1 MFLDPQRSMHDVQVY
16 VYGWY
21 LAVIHLCRCEKLK
34 WILFLWHLLC
44 TRRPYWE
51 HARAMVLNLGVTT
64 LQGLHIRD
72 LVSQVFTLPFK
83 TVAKL
88 YLWCNNENT
97 LWLGSPHMMNCI
109 KGGAASGRLRAAV
122 LCFTWYPF
130 TFSNGFWSVIPGNS
144 SYIIWEPAKTT
155 KSL

>member
-1 MFLDPQRSMHDVQVY
+1 MHDVQVY

-34 WILFLWHLLC
+34 WILFLRHLLC
-44 TRRPYWE
+44 TRTQYWE
-51 HARAMVLNLGVTT
+51 HARAVVLNLGIMT

-109 KGGAASGRLRAAV
+109 KRGQHQEGWEPLFSVLRDIHSHSAMVSEVWFPGTAATS
-122 LCFTWYPF
+122 
-130 TFSNGFWSVIPGNS
+130 PGNL
-144 SYIIWEPAKTT
+144 PRLQ
-155 KSL
+155 SLCRVNE